1 MGATIGTDPAAMASA
16 LSNLKAQAQQ
26 SVDALNK
33 ANQNV
38 QQTASFALGKAFD
51 VIRSETN
58 ADVSKAVTALTQLLD
73 EVNSALA
80 KVNSNVM
87 SAVGQ

>member
-33 ANQNV
+33 ANQGV
-38 QQTASFALGKAFD
+38 QQTSAFALGKAFD

-73 EVNSALA
+73 EVNTALS
-80 KVNSNVM
+80 KVNSAVM